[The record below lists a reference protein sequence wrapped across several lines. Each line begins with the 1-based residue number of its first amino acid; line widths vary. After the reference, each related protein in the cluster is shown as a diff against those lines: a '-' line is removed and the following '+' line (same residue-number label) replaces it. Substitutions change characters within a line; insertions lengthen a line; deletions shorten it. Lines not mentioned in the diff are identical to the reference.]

1 LAKIG
6 ALIGLGAGLALFPLA
21 DHVHVERPS
30 VLYAIV
36 YFQAMLGHTDSAVK
50 IAQQAARS
58 EAAAGQGSSAARECP
73 RPCTF

>member
-1 LAKIG
+1 MLAKLG
-6 ALIGLGAGLALFPLA
+6 ALVGLGAGLALFPLA
-21 DHVHVERPS
+21 DHLQVERPS

-50 IAQQAARS
+50 IAQEAARS
-58 EAAAGQGSSAARECP
+58 EAADQGSSARQCS